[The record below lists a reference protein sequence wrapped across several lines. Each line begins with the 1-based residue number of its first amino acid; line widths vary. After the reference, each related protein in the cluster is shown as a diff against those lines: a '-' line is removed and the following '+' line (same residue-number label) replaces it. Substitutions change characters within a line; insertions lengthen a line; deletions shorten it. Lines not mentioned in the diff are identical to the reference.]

1 MTLDLHSKVL
11 GQARTVHS
19 EPFTSWPPETSNPRR
34 NSCPHNAKATVKSW
48 SRRRCSFR
56 SACVTT
62 RPHGAPR
69 STPLRTS
76 QTSCHGLHRS
86 CQRGG
91 RPRPWLE
98 CSVLCCVPGA
108 VSPRDGGSPPPREAD
123 AISPTAPRG
132 PRGTGTGEP
141 CPAVGEES
149 RGGQGAFSFREPEHI
164 LQGYTPGVRARAGA
178 TAFVNQNRPRL
189 VCAARALTSLQK
201 WAPHTTDAGSPPT
214 GRPEPSTWQEQV
226 LREPRSA
233 VGAGRPGVRLLAS
246 GPRQAWTSCS

>member
-1 MTLDLHSKVL
+1 M
-11 GQARTVHS
+11 
-19 EPFTSWPPETSNPRR
+19 
-34 NSCPHNAKATVKSW
+34 
-48 SRRRCSFR
+48 RRRCSFR

-123 AISPTAPRG
+123 AISPTASRG
-132 PRGTGTGEP
+132 PQGTRTGEP

-149 RGGQGAFSFREPEHI
+149 RGVREHSASGSQNTSSRGTHRGPRPGGCHRLCKSEPPSAGLCSQGPDFTPEM
-164 LQGYTPGVRARAGA
+164 
-178 TAFVNQNRPRL
+178 
-189 VCAARALTSLQK
+189 
-201 WAPHTTDAGSPPT
+201 GSPHH
-214 GRPEPSTWQEQV
+214 R
-226 LREPRSA
+226 R
-233 VGAGRPGVRLLAS
+233 GVPAD
-246 GPRQAWTSCS
+246 RQT